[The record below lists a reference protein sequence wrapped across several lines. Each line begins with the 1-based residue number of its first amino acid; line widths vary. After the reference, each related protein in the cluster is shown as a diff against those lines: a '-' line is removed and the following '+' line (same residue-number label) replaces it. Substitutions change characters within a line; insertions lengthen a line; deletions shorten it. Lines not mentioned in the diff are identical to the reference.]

1 VGTDSENLDIN
12 QNICEPNELT
22 QAERSSTNAINA
34 SRTQS
39 ESSCDVSTVLTC
51 TSLSENEHVKLI
63 ESCFPDIEK
72 NDISKKI
79 HNFMLCRSS
88 DCCSLKSTQKFD
100 HAWLNSKELS
110 FCKVT
115 RLWHFVFVEEQGV
128 YCLLCRKHNIKNPR
142 NRSAV
147 FADEPSKRFRKLALQ
162 EHLKTKCH
170 EAAKYSE
177 SLSRVSVF
185 QKEIDRKLEVK
196 NEVLFQAFYSH
207 LFVADQMIANFK
219 INKLMKF
226 MEHIG
231 LKDLKYF
238 SHRSAG
244 SQREVLLTLSDT
256 LRSDLIKKLQS
267 SNCYGLMIDDLS
279 DVSSLEQMIVY
290 IQYFDHERGSVQTDF
305 LFIANLLEKSHS
317 ANSETL
323 FKVLCENFEAM
334 NLDMMKITG
343 LCTDGASVMI
353 GKKDGLGAKLKNMNK
368 CLIATHCVCHRLA
381 LACTDT
387 NSNLKCVGNAET
399 YMLQLWKLFHYSPK
413 KMACFL
419 KHLEGYRSL
428 VLESSEKKKCV
439 KILKR
444 ACKTRWLS
452 FEASVTA
459 AMEDL
464 IPLVQTLSELSE
476 SDAAAYG
483 LLKKMHS
490 AHFVGLL
497 FILHAILPILGKI
510 SRIFQ
515 KSYLNF
521 STVQPTLDS
530 AVQELKQI
538 RSEKSP
544 IELAKS
550 EFSEGGRLEL
560 LDITMNQN
568 TEHQLGQTLSNYVS
582 ALVENIERRFPDV
595 PILVALNIFNP
606 CHIPD
611 KDSESFSSYGEDAV
625 EIIHQQFLSE
635 GYTQSL
641 AEVKAEW
648 HLMKYHI
655 AEKKR
660 QIPVNASDDITPLE
674 WCLSEIMKHKNEYNY
689 MCPYLTKVVE
699 LVLTMPLSNAWP
711 ERGASRVK
719 IIKTDL
725 RNRLKNDMLNGL
737 LQIAVNGPELCTE
750 KCDGLVSDAVDRWIT
765 AKKRRK
771 IPSSRTSGIFP
782 Q

>member
-1 VGTDSENLDIN
+1 
-12 QNICEPNELT
+12 
-22 QAERSSTNAINA
+22 
-34 SRTQS
+34 
-39 ESSCDVSTVLTC
+39 
-51 TSLSENEHVKLI
+51 
-63 ESCFPDIEK
+63 
-72 NDISKKI
+72 
-79 HNFMLCRSS
+79 M
-88 DCCSLKSTQKFD
+88 
-100 HAWLNSKELS
+100 
-110 FCKVT
+110 
-115 RLWHFVFVEEQGV
+115 FVEGQGV

-142 NRSAV
+142 NKASV

-177 SLSRVSVF
+177 SLNRVSVF
-185 QKEIDRKLEVK
+185 QKEIDRKVEVK
-196 NEVLFQAFYSH
+196 NDILFQAFYSH
-207 LFVADQMIANFK
+207 LFVADQMIANLK

-226 MEHIG
+226 IEHVG

-256 LRSDLIKKLQS
+256 LKNGLIKKLQS

-290 IQYFDHERGSVQTDF
+290 IQYFDQDHGSVQTDF
-305 LFIANLLEKSHS
+305 LFIANLLEKSDS

-334 NLDMMKITG
+334 NLDIMKITG
-343 LCTDGASVMI
+343 LCTDGANVMI
-353 GKKDGLGAKLKNMNK
+353 GKKDGLGAKLKKQNK
-368 CLIATHCVCHRLA
+368 SMIATHCVCHRLA

-387 NSNLKCVGNAET
+387 NSNLKCVGNVET

-419 KHLEGYRSL
+419 KHLEGYRNL
-428 VLESSEKKKCV
+428 VLQSSEEKKCM

-452 FEASVTA
+452 FEASIVA

-464 IPLVQTLSELSE
+464 VPLVQTLNELSD

-490 AHFVGLL
+490 PHFIGML
-497 FILHAILPILGKI
+497 FVLHAVLPILGKI

-521 STVQPTLDS
+521 SSIQPTLDS
-530 AVQELKQI
+530 AVHELQQI
-538 RSEKSP
+538 KSENSP
-544 IELAKS
+544 VELAKS
-550 EFSEGGRLEL
+550 ELSKGGRLEL
-560 LDITMNQN
+560 LDITINQN
-568 TEHQLGQTLSNYVS
+568 TEHQLMQTLNNYVS
-582 ALVENIERRFPDV
+582 ALVENIEKRFPDV
-595 PILVALNIFNP
+595 PILAALNIFNP
-606 CHIPD
+606 CHIPQ
-611 KDSESFSSYGEDAV
+611 KDSEKFISYGDNSI
-625 EIIHQQFLSE
+625 EIIHQQFLS
-635 GYTQSL
+635 TTCTLS
-641 AEVKAEW
+641 EVNAEW
-648 HLMKYHI
+648 NLLKFHI
-655 AEKKR
+655 AEMKSK
-660 QIPVNASDDITPLE
+660 IFVNPSDCITPLE
-674 WCLSEIMKHKNEYNY
+674 WCLSEIMKHKNEYSY

-699 LVLTMPLSNAWP
+699 ITLTMPLSNAWP
-711 ERGASRVK
+711 ERGASKVK

-737 LQIAVNGPELCTE
+737 LHIAVNGPDLCTE
-750 KCDGLVSDAVDRWIT
+750 ESDGLVTTAVNKWLTD
-765 AKKRRK
+765 KKRRK
-771 IPSSRTSGIFP
+771 LPVPSNRTSGNFFNIHVP
-782 Q
+782 SSLIINDLEI